1 MLLQEDETQN
11 SATMINLEKKE
22 SSKYETF
29 PNQTMI
35 DVEKK
40 ESSAT
45 MINNIIEKK
54 EKNKKNKESS
64 ATTVINI
71 EKKELSPLSQKLM
84 EASRSRWQQSKDDD
98 GKVDATELVDYS
110 HCHWKYDSIYTI
122 DLCILCTE
130 RHPPQEEGAAAEE
143 AAGCRLLAP

>member
-1 MLLQEDETQN
+1 
-11 SATMINLEKKE
+11 MINLEK
-22 SSKYETF
+22 

-35 DVEKK
+35 NIEKK

-45 MINNIIEKK
+45 MINIEKK
-54 EKNKKNKESS
+54 EEEKKKKKKKKKKNKKKKNNKESS